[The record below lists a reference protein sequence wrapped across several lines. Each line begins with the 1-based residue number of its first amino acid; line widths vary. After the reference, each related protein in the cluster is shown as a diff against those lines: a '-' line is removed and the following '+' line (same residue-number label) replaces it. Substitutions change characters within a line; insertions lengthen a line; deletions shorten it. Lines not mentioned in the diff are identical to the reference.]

1 MLWKNLNNSLE
12 FSSDNFLTDNIR
24 TSKNLWFFFKI
35 SLTVLSLSSSSLKP
49 LILSFA
55 ALNL

>member
-12 FSSDNFLTDNIR
+12 FSSDNFLTDKIR

-49 LILSFA
+49 LISSFA

>member
-1 MLWKNLNNSLE
+1 MLWKNLNISLE
-12 FSSDNFLTDNIR
+12 FSSDIFLTDNIR

-35 SLTVLSLSSSSLKP
+35 SLTVLSLSSSSLIP
-49 LILSFA
+49 LISSFA